1 MLSPGPISGNAA
13 RLPEAA
19 AARGLLPL
27 ALAMLA
33 IAAATILGA
42 LGFEHIGGYLP
53 CHLCLLERVPYYV
66 GMPVAAL
73 AAIAVLAKAPRLA
86 VVGLFA
92 LFAALMLYN
101 AGLGAYHS
109 GVEWGFWEGPASCAP
124 SIKIESAADML
135 NQLEGAHAP
144 SCTEAALRIFGISL
158 AGYNVLISALLAA
171 LAIVGAR
178 RAWRSA

>member
-13 RLPEAA
+13 ELPEAA
-19 AARGLLPL
+19 AARRLLPL
-27 ALAMLA
+27 ALVMLG

-66 GMPVAAL
+66 GMPVAVL
-73 AAIAVLAKAPRLA
+73 AAVAVWTKAPRMI

-101 AGLGAYHS
+101 AGLAAYHS
-109 GVEWGFWEGPASCAP
+109 GVEWGFWEGPASCSP
-124 SIKIESAADML
+124 SVKIESAADML
-135 NQLEGAHAP
+135 NQLEAHAP

-171 LAIVGAR
+171 LAVVGAR
-178 RAWRSA
+178 KAWRTV